1 MMSRLR
7 LFILGLLC
15 YGFVQAQDVPGYSPY
30 LNVAYQGNFLIHPG
44 LSISYDMPIRD
55 LNITTEKAES
65 LLLQP
70 HVGMFSFVDRNYN
83 IVAGADLGV
92 VRTKVEKK
100 GASALSVGLSYL
112 GESEKLGFTVDL
124 GSGDRSNVQREWRHN
139 FLPTLNYEWST
150 KMGKKHR
157 FFTKLRWGYSIN
169 FEREAE
175 MYLLVSLGLKLP
187 TTKR

>member
-1 MMSRLR
+1 MSRLR
-7 LFILGLLC
+7 LIVACLLC
-15 YGFVQAQDVPGYSPY
+15 YSTVLAQDVPGYSPY
-30 LNVAYQGNFLIHPG
+30 LNIAYQGNFFIHPG
-44 LSISYDMPIRD
+44 IVVSYDMPVRD

-70 HVGMFSFVDRNYN
+70 HAGVFSYVDRNYN
-83 IVAGADLGV
+83 ILAGADLGI

-124 GSGDRSNVQREWRHN
+124 GTGDRSNVQREWRHY

-150 KMGKKHR
+150 KMGKKNR
-157 FFTKLRWGYSIN
+157 FFTKIRWGYALS

-175 MYLLVSLGLKLP
+175 MYLLIALGIKLP

>member
-1 MMSRLR
+1 MSRFR
-7 LFILGLLC
+7 LFVVCLLC
-15 YGFVQAQDVPGYSPY
+15 TCLAQAQDIPGYSPY
-30 LNVAYQGNFLIHPG
+30 LNIAYQGNFFIRPG
-44 LSISYDMPIRD
+44 VSISYDMPIRD

-70 HVGMFSFVDRNYN
+70 HVGMFSYLDRNYN
-83 IVAGADLGV
+83 VIAGADLGI

-112 GESEKLGFTVDL
+112 GESEKVGFTVDL
-124 GSGDRSNVQREWRHN
+124 GSGDRSNVQREWRHY

-150 KMGKKHR
+150 KMGKKNR
-157 FFTKLRWGYSIN
+157 FFTKLRWGYALSP
-169 FEREAE
+169 ERESE
-175 MYLLVSLGLKLP
+175 MYLLVALGLKLP